1 MSELPLMKCTGCGVC
16 VQLCSKKAV
25 SLCENHE
32 GFLYSKVDDKLC
44 VNCGL
49 CEKNCPVNQS
59 KNNAEKYSEKES
71 FACIA
76 NDEKIRE
83 ESSSGGMFSVLAER
97 IIAEGGVVFGAEFDK
112 DFSVKFGWTNSSE
125 GLERFRGSKYLQA
138 RTEDSF
144 CECKKILKDGRKVL
158 FTGTPCQIAGLKAF
172 LKKNYENLY
181 TIDFICHGVPS
192 PKLWQKYIKYREKK
206 SASRTVK
213 TAFRRKNDGW
223 KLFSLSFTFA
233 NDSEYRQP
241 LTKDKYLQIFLKD
254 NALRESCY
262 RCTFRGDNHKS
273 DLTIADFWGIEAVYP
288 EFFDDRG
295 TSLLIVQNEKEKK
308 LFDLCKDECRLSQV
322 DFDKAV
328 SFNPSYFKSPVR
340 KGKRNAFYKDFEK
353 RGIDYLYRRF
363 GRESLFSR
371 FKHFIKRCL
380 RFGKRVFIKL
390 REGLEH
396 LRSSPEGMSGG

>member
-1 MSELPLMKCTGCGVC
+1 MKCTGCGAC

-25 SLCENHE
+25 FLCENHE
-32 GFLYSKVDDKLC
+32 GFLYPKVDDKLC

-49 CEKNCPVNQS
+49 CEKKCPVNQS
-59 KNNAEKYSEKES
+59 KNNAEKYSEKEA

-97 IIAEGGVVFGAEFDK
+97 IIAEGGVVFGVEFDK
-112 DFSVKFGWTNSSE
+112 DFSVKFGRTDSSE

-138 RTEDSF
+138 RMENSF
-144 CECKKILKDGRKVL
+144 SECKKILEDGRKVL

-172 LKKNYENLY
+172 LKKTYENLY

-241 LTKDKYLQIFLKD
+241 LTNDKYLQIFLKD

-295 TSLLIVQNEKEKK
+295 TSLLIVQNEKGKK
-308 LFDLCKDECRLSQV
+308 LFDLCKDECRLIQV

-328 SFNPSYFKSPVR
+328 SFNPSYFKSPER

-380 RFGKRVFIKL
+380 RFGKRVFIKP